1 MLTMHRISLER
12 TKLFNESTGLRLKR
26 TDVRLPSCIFFFSL
40 YKHESL
46 YKLLFMVYACYK
58 GNDHFIYIYI
68 SQLTQVV

>member
-12 TKLFNESTGLRLKR
+12 TKLFNESTDLRLKR

-46 YKLLFMVYACYK
+46 YMLTVNSFCLWFMHAIKVM
-58 GNDHFIYIYI
+58 IISYIYI
-68 SQLTQVV
+68 LAN